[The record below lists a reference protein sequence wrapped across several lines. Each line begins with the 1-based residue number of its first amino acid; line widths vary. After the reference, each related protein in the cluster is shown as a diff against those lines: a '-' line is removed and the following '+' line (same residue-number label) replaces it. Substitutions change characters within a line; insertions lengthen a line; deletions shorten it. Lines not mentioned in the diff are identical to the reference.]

1 MPIAIAAKSRQIIL
15 FVARVKSLLPETL
28 SINILKK
35 RKYLMI
41 LADSILNLWRFL
53 KWERRLPTSQEKTG
67 KRQHLVRRSACFGYL
82 SIKAPLNRVL

>member
-35 RKYLMI
+35 KKYLMI

-53 KWERRLPTSQEKTG
+53 KLERRLPTSQEKTE
-67 KRQHLVRRSACFGYL
+67 KRQHLVRRSACFVYL

>member
-15 FVARVKSLLPETL
+15 FVAIVKSLLPETL

-53 KWERRLPTSQEKTG
+53 KWERRLPTSQEKTE
-67 KRQHLVRRSACFGYL
+67 KRQHLVRRSACFVYL

>member
-35 RKYLMI
+35 RKYLMV
-41 LADSILNLWRFL
+41 LADSILNLSRFL
-53 KWERRLPTSQEKTG
+53 KWERRLPTSQEK
-67 KRQHLVRRSACFGYL
+67 RSACFVYL

>member
-1 MPIAIAAKSRQIIL
+1 MPIAIAAKSCQIIL

-53 KWERRLPTSQEKTG
+53 KWERRLPTSQEKTE
-67 KRQHLVRRSACFGYL
+67 KRQHLVRRSACFVYL